1 MPYDRQNAPNFA
13 PPMKKLLTRLDPQLW
28 ILLAFSIFAWGP
40 LLHPAYFFNAHDARH
55 SIFYLVEF
63 DQTLRDGYLWPR
75 WSPDF
80 AFGYGY
86 PLFNIYAPLA
96 IYAAEIVHLLGAP
109 MIAAVKTVYILSTI
123 GAGLAMYGF
132 ARRLFGAKAGLLA
145 GMVYMFA
152 PFHLLEIYVRS
163 AYAEYVSLMWLPLVL
178 WAFTELIARP
188 NFRRLALAGAVYGL
202 LALTHHATF
211 FTFTPFLMLYIL
223 ALLIGQTI
231 AERGWGRRASGHR
244 SPFTIHHSSLPF
256 RAAIYSLGAGM
267 LGAALAGIYLL
278 PVLLE
283 QKYIKIEQ
291 WTSGSYNFA
300 QHFVYFS
307 QFLSPFWGYGYAGPG
322 VNDGMSYQL
331 GIVVYGLLAFALVG
345 LVCCHQGMPHKGM
358 AIIFFG
364 ATLLAAWLMSP
375 LAEGLWQALPIAQL
389 VQFPWR
395 LLIIAMLG
403 ASVAAGSLAASLR
416 PDNTVLSVAAL
427 IVALGSYAYAQPQY
441 TNIPDWSD
449 TPLAVIN
456 WDAASIQDRVGMVAY
471 TDEQPVSSPMEAQYR
486 AGEPLTT
493 AAIIAGEARVE
504 MRHHGGASDEVR
516 VTGGPATLQFYTYD
530 FPGWRVTLDGQPIP
544 HRHEPPYG
552 LITVDTP
559 PGDHIV
565 RLQMGTT
572 PARVIGGLLS
582 LLALGV
588 IGAGV
593 FWKR

>member
-1 MPYDRQNAPNFA
+1 MI
-13 PPMKKLLTRLDPQLW
+13 KKLLAKIDPQIW

-96 IYAAEIVHLLGAP
+96 IYMAEVIHLLGAP

-188 NFRRLALAGAVYGL
+188 NFRRMALAGAVYGL

-211 FTFTPFLMLYIL
+211 FTFTPFLMLYIAVGHL
-223 ALLIGQTI
+223 SLVIGYL
-231 AERGWGRRASGHR
+231 
-244 SPFTIHHSSLPF
+244 PFVARHSSFVACGSLRNWF
-256 RAAIYSLGAGM
+256 KGIFYSLGAGL
-267 LGAALAGIYLL
+267 LGLALAGVYLL
-278 PVLLE
+278 PLIFE
-283 QKYIKIEQ
+283 QKFIKIEQ

-307 QFLSPFWGYGYAGPG
+307 QFLSPFWGYEYAGPG

-345 LVCCHQGMPHKGM
+345 LLRCHQEMLHKGM

-364 ATLLAAWLMSP
+364 ATLLAVWLMSP
-375 LAEGLWQALPIAQL
+375 LAEGLWLALPIAQL

-395 LLIIAMLG
+395 LLIIAILS

-416 PDNTVLSVAAL
+416 PDDTVLGITVL

-441 TNIPDWSD
+441 TDIPDWSD

-456 WDAASIQDRVGMVAY
+456 WDSASVQDRVGMVVY
-471 TDEQPVSSPMEAQYR
+471 TTEQPSTSPMEAQYR

-493 AAIIAGEARVE
+493 AAIIAGEADIE
-504 MRHHGGASDEVR
+504 MLHHGGASDEVR
-516 VTGGPATLQFYTYD
+516 VIGGPATLQFYTYD

-544 HRHEPPYG
+544 HRHKPPYG
-552 LITVDTP
+552 LIAVDVP
-559 PGDHIV
+559 PGDHIL

-572 PARVIGGLLS
+572 PARVIGGILS
-582 LLALGV
+582 LLALGI

-593 FWKR
+593 FWKKG